1 MIDIHSHVI
10 FDVDDGACDIGQSI
24 KIIEEMIS
32 VGVTDLICTPHYR
45 LKMFETDYEK
55 IKNNFNALCDKVLEL
70 NLNINLYLGREVY
83 FNKSI
88 YNNLELFT
96 MNNNKIILIEFSYT
110 INPDVEEVLY
120 NLKRLGYIVII
131 AHVER
136 YVYLSFDDIVNLK
149 SKNVYIQINASTI
162 VGRGGRKEK
171 KRALKLIKAGVVD
184 FIASDIHYN
193 RTNYLNQAYNIIYKK
208 FGQEISDRLFNENA
222 KFIINKQEE

>member
-55 IKNNFNALCDKVLEL
+55 IKTNFNALCDKVLEL

>member
-55 IKNNFNALCDKVLEL
+55 IKTNFNALCDKVLEL

-136 YVYLSFDDIVNLK
+136 YVFLSFDDIVNLK

>member
-55 IKNNFNALCDKVLEL
+55 IKTNFNALCDKVLEL

-83 FNKSI
+83 FDKSI

-110 INPDVEEVLY
+110 INPDVEEILY

-193 RTNYLNQAYNIIYKK
+193 RTNYLNQAYNILYKK

-222 KFIINKQEE
+222 KFIINKQEV

>member
-55 IKNNFNALCDKVLEL
+55 IKTNFNALCDKVLEL

-171 KRALKLIKAGVVD
+171 KKALKLIKAGVVD

>member
-55 IKNNFNALCDKVLEL
+55 IKTNFNALCDKVLEL

-171 KRALKLIKAGVVD
+171 KRVLKLIKAGVVD